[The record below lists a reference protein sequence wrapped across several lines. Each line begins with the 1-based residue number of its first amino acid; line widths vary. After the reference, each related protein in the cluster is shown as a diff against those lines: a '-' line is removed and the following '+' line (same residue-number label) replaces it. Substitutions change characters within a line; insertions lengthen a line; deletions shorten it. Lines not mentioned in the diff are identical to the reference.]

1 MANFDAQI
9 QALAGT
15 ANNTEMND
23 WAADGAKEI
32 INILPPDLKAKCTTF
47 TLLNASSTTLDLD
60 TIGEIMHVTREN
72 ADSGYYVPC
81 RKILAMYGDMS
92 NDSGSMMYYA
102 TATDP
107 VYWIDSNGS
116 DAATLFVKPT
126 PTDAQPAKAYHI
138 SYPSITCSDVS
149 TIPNFPD
156 EAEYLVV
163 LYVAI
168 KVLHNKMNEM
178 NSNTAIDTTSF
189 GAITTELNKV
199 DDVIVEASN
208 KIDAFYTS
216 IGDID
221 DTNELFDN
229 TNKRFTVVRDA
240 LLLAQNLIDGDQPNS
255 AYDAYAN
262 LSDIDSAMGAID
274 AHLSDG
280 ETVLGANPSSSEIN
294 TAIGLV
300 KTAVDQ
306 AATAAGKFLASESD
320 SVFGDEDTF
329 ETATSSIAGA
339 RNALTKAQSLID
351 ESTIGGDT
359 EPESAQYW
367 LNDED
372 AEMVNAT
379 ISVARTE
386 ILRAETEIAHW
397 VSIGD
402 MRIKEVQVALQEADG
417 YANEVQARLSY
428 AKAYADAA
436 RARRAEGEGR
446 IAQLN
451 ATVSV
456 ANQELQRA
464 QVAIAE
470 INSLMASYKLELDGV
485 PLYFQEASS
494 YISQAQG
501 YIAESQIRMEREG
514 QKYNW
519 YQSQQEKLQQDYDKG
534 IQMLIAS
541 NMPAENTK
549 REQE

>member
-1 MANFDAQI
+1 MATFKAQI
-9 QALAGT
+9 EDLVGAVGDDTALTDWLQAGT
-15 ANNTEMND
+15 R
-23 WAADGAKEI
+23 EI
-32 INILPPDLKAKCTTF
+32 INILPPDLKQYCFSKQTF
-47 TLLNASSTTLDLD
+47 TSNAANSEAETMITGQLGSVYAGSVECRQIRPMDK
-60 TIGEIMHVTREN
+60 HK
-72 ADSGYYVPC
+72 ASDSAS
-81 RKILAMYGDMS
+81 IQ
-92 NDSGSMMYYA
+92 YA
-102 TATDP
+102 SATDP
-107 VYWIDSNGS
+107 VYYVEGNKINILPASSSGVYYVVANPTVAHGSTSID
-116 DAATLFVKPT
+116 
-126 PTDAQPAKAYHI
+126 
-138 SYPSITCSDVS
+138 
-149 TIPNFPD
+149 NFPN

-163 LYVAI
+163 LYASI
-168 KVLHNKMNEM
+168 KGLQRLMNDM
-178 NSNTAIDTTSF
+178 NSNTAIDTTAF

-208 KIDAFYTS
+208 KIDDFYTS

-221 DTNELFDN
+221 DTTELWDN

-240 LLLAQNLIDGDQPNS
+240 LLLAQNLIDNDQPNS

-262 LSDIDSAMGAID
+262 LADIDSAMGAID

-280 ETVLGANPSSSEIN
+280 ETVLGANPSSSDIN

-306 AATAAGKFLASESD
+306 AATAAGKFLTVDSD

-329 ETATSSIAGA
+329 ETATSSITGA
-339 RNALTKAQSLID
+339 RNALVKAQSLID
-351 ESTIGGDT
+351 EGTIGGDT

-372 AEMVNAT
+372 TEMVNAT

-386 ILRAETEIAHW
+386 ISRAEAEVAHW
-397 VSIGD
+397 ISVGD
-402 MRIKEVQVALQEADG
+402 MRVKEVQVALQEADG
-417 YANEVQARLSY
+417 YAKEVQARLSY

-436 RARRAEGEGR
+436 IARRAEGEGR
-446 IAQLN
+446 IGQLN

-485 PLYFQEASS
+485 PFYLQEAAS

-501 YIAESQIRMEREG
+501 YIAESKIRMEREG
-514 QKYNW
+514 QKYSW
-519 YQSQQEKLQQDYDKG
+519 YQAQQVKLQQDYDKG
-534 IQMLIAS
+534 LQMLIAS
-541 NMPAENTK
+541 NMPVQNTQREAE
-549 REQE
+549 